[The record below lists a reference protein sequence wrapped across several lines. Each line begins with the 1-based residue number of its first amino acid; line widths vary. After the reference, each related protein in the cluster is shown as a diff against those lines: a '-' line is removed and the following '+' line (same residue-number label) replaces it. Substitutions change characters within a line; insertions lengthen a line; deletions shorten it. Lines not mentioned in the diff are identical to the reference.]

1 LAPRYVERRDEL
13 LKFAQDKEIAAVL
26 YSELKRNEIQ
36 LDENTD
42 LIIIDTMGE
51 LAQLYFYADLVFIG
65 GSLIDRGGHNV
76 IEAAARAKVVLFGES
91 MYNFKEERDFLLD
104 NEVGFA
110 IKDADDFYE
119 KAYQLLANDE
129 YREQRAEKAAEVIE
143 KNRGSVR
150 KQLQLIDVLLKQGV
164 DYDAGE

>member
-1 LAPRYVERRDEL
+1 M
-13 LKFAQDKEIAAVL
+13 KFAQDKEIAAVL

-104 NEVGFA
+104 NEVAFE

-164 DYDAGE
+164 DSDAGE